1 MGAFVNLEGLAY
13 DAEVMNIPMS
23 ETASPTPAATAPA
36 QSFTCQVCD
45 SVFSLPAATL
55 AKFPGW
61 VPKTCLKCKNAKA
74 AAKPAYKKAAAP
86 RATAA
91 AAHAGAREENLTL
104 AEVLEKYTEG
114 PTDGVFT
121 DGGCTPNPGPG
132 GWGCVYVRDGEV
144 VAQAH
149 GHEDDT
155 TNNRMELTALLNAV
169 DLVPDG
175 TGATIY
181 SDSEICVRTMN
192 EWAAGWEAK
201 GWKRKGDPIKNLE
214 LVQEVYAALR
224 ARPEIT
230 LQWIKAHNGT
240 RWNEYADSLATAWT
254 RTTL

>member
-1 MGAFVNLEGLAY
+1 MT
-13 DAEVMNIPMS
+13 
-23 ETASPTPAATAPA
+23 TASPAPATPAPA
-36 QSFTCQVCD
+36 QTFTCQVCD
-45 SVFSLPAATL
+45 SAFSLPAATL

-61 VPKTCLKCKNAKA
+61 TPKTCLKCKNAKA
-74 AAKPAYKKAAAP
+74 AAKTGPSTSSLRKSAGRVTVP
-86 RATAA
+86 RTAT
-91 AAHAGAREENLTL
+91 HDGAREENLTL
-104 AEVLEKYTEG
+104 AEVLEKYADG
-114 PTDGVFT
+114 PAYGVFT

-132 GWGCVYVRDGEV
+132 GWGCVYVRGGEV

-175 TGATIY
+175 TAATIY
-181 SDSEICVRTMN
+181 SDSELCVRTMN

-201 GWKRKGDPIKNLE
+201 GWKRKKDPIKNLE
-214 LVQEVYAALR
+214 LVQEVYAALK

-254 RTTL
+254 RETL

>member
-1 MGAFVNLEGLAY
+1 MN
-13 DAEVMNIPMS
+13 EV
-23 ETASPTPAATAPA
+23 SPTPTTPIT

-45 SVFSLPAATL
+45 SVFSLPTATL

-74 AAKPAYKKAAAP
+74 AAKAGPSTSSGKKVIP
-86 RATAA
+86 HTLT
-91 AAHAGAREENLTL
+91 HAGAREENLTL
-104 AEVLEKYTEG
+104 AEVMEKYTDG

-132 GWGCVYVRDGEV
+132 GWGCVYVRDGAV

-149 GHEDDT
+149 GHENDT

-175 TGATIY
+175 TAAVIY
-181 SDSEICVRTMN
+181 SDSELCVRTMN
-192 EWAAGWEAK
+192 EWAAKWEAK

-214 LVQEVYAALR
+214 LVQEVYAALQR
-224 ARPEIT
+224 RPE
-230 LQWIKAHNGT
+230 LKLEWIKAHNGT

-254 RTTL
+254 RETL

>member
-1 MGAFVNLEGLAY
+1 MT
-13 DAEVMNIPMS
+13 DAVTTS
-23 ETASPTPAATAPA
+23 PAAS
-36 QSFTCQVCD
+36 QSFTCQSCGGA
-45 SVFSLPAATL
+45 FSLPAATL

-61 VPKTCLKCKNAKA
+61 VPKTCLKCKNSAAGAKKSGSFDSA
-74 AAKPAYKKAAAP
+74 ALRSGKKVAP
-86 RATAA
+86 RTS
-91 AAHAGAREENLTL
+91 AHVGAREENLTL
-104 AEVLEKYTEG
+104 AEVLEKYTDG

-132 GWGCVYVRDGEV
+132 GWGAVYVRAGAV

-149 GHEDDT
+149 GREGDT

-175 TGATIY
+175 TAAIIY

-192 EWAAGWEAK
+192 EWAASWEAK

-214 LVQEVYAALR
+214 LVQEVYAALQQ
-224 ARPEIT
+224 RPELK

-254 RTTL
+254 RETL